1 MSIPTARSIGRSVM
15 RGRLI
20 CPFWAE
26 IARVSGES
34 EMDPDFKEPRALP
47 RHELPSIRVPCQV
60 EPKIAEELN
69 MGAAGDSPKTE
80 IGLVFHF
87 RDLDRLGLVDEK
99 TGTALIRPNDRLAA
113 IWDAEGRCVES
124 FPHPPGTFVVQAQP
138 RGFGLGR
145 RCNLLLVHCVARSLS
160 PGRVE

>member
-1 MSIPTARSIGRSVM
+1 M

-20 CPFWAE
+20 FAFWAE
-26 IARVSGES
+26 LVRASGES
-34 EMDPDFKEPRALP
+34 AMDPDFKEPCALP
-47 RHELPSIRVPCQV
+47 RHELPPVRVPCQV
-60 EPKIAEELN
+60 EPKTADELHL
-69 MGAAGDSPKTE
+69 GPTGDSPKTE
-80 IGLVFHF
+80 ISLVFHF
-87 RDLDRLGLVDEK
+87 RDLDRLGLVDPA
-99 TGTALIRPNDRLAA
+99 TGTALIRPNDRLVA

-145 RCNLLLVHCVARSLS
+145 RCNLLLVHCVARALS